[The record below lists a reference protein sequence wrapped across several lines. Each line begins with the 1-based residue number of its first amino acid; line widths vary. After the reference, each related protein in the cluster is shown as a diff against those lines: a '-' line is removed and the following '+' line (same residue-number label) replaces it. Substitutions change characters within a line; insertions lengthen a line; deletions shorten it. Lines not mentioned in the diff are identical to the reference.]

1 MGSIVINSSWAMFLD
16 LEMVKKTSPLSSQSH
31 HGMGRTPL
39 VSVKKKNL
47 FVLPSAYFQEDKYLV
62 LNNSLLHKCEIWS
75 GVSIHYANKQ
85 LLSHTTRDEWWVDR
99 KYFPLGFQLP

>member
-16 LEMVKKTSPLSSQSH
+16 LEMVKKMSPLSSH
-31 HGMGRTPL
+31 PGMGRTPL
-39 VSVKKKNL
+39 MSVKKKNNL
-47 FVLPSAYFQEDKYLV
+47 VLPSAYFQEDKYLV

-75 GVSIHYANKQ
+75 GELIHYMNKQ

>member
-1 MGSIVINSSWAMFLD
+1 M
-16 LEMVKKTSPLSSQSH
+16 
-31 HGMGRTPL
+31 
-39 VSVKKKNL
+39 SVKKKNNL
-47 FVLPSAYFQEDKYLV
+47 VLPSAYFQEDKYLV

-75 GVSIHYANKQ
+75 GELIHYMNKQ